1 MICAGLKEYIGA
13 TPALTFEASTVIVH
27 SKTSDVSMP
36 NGEFEG
42 EEGADEF
49 YDAITVESSSSSSSE
64 DESDNEVE
72 PIKKVPH
79 PSYSNGSEP

>member
-36 NGEFEG
+36 NGECEG
-42 EEGADEF
+42 EEGADQF
-49 YDAITVESSSSSSSE
+49 YDAITVESSSSSSE

-72 PIKKVPH
+72 PIKKVLH
-79 PSYSNGSEP
+79 LFYSNASEP